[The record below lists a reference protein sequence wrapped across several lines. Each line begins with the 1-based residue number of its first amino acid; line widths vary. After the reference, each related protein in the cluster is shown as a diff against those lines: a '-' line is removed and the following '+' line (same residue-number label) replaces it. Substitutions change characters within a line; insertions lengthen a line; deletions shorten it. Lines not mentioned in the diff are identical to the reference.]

1 MSSDSSSSDDDD
13 VPLSALATNKS
24 KSSESSKRP
33 SRGSSRSSSR
43 RSSVSTSY
51 KEESDA
57 EAEFDDDFEQETAPE
72 PKSKKRKTSETKKGT
87 LTKKKSKTVTKKKP
101 TKKTVKKSESASSNS
116 SSKSSAIISAPSEL
130 YAKSKKGKLIREL
143 LCRWWYAMSWP
154 DLEKNPI
161 PVPPNCDAMDGF
173 PGVFVVTSG
182 DDVGKIIDKRDKDT
196 CPCFS
201 NMAKKPS
208 EDLKELLLKAIEEQ
222 RKILIEKEGTG
233 TQTEKDL
240 RDLEKWTNKVNSSA
254 ADKEAKK
261 VLKAVNIKID

>member
-1 MSSDSSSSDDDD
+1 
-13 VPLSALATNKS
+13 
-24 KSSESSKRP
+24 
-33 SRGSSRSSSR
+33 
-43 RSSVSTSY
+43 
-51 KEESDA
+51 
-57 EAEFDDDFEQETAPE
+57 
-72 PKSKKRKTSETKKGT
+72 
-87 LTKKKSKTVTKKKP
+87 
-101 TKKTVKKSESASSNS
+101 
-116 SSKSSAIISAPSEL
+116 
-130 YAKSKKGKLIREL
+130 
-143 LCRWWYAMSWP
+143 MSWP